1 MIQQLFA
8 FTHTVTRDHNF
19 HFMMLDRYV
28 IIGAYKSH
36 KRLPYVMYVTLE
48 LQGAKILT

>member
-1 MIQQLFA
+1 
-8 FTHTVTRDHNF
+8 
-19 HFMMLDRYV
+19 MLDRYV